1 MIIIALA
8 VLAKLLYSPL
18 YTIHWEA
25 NHRFEKEQEFRII
38 EKMALNPSPK
48 DRVKIVDDY
57 QSKLEDFKD
66 LNVKFTELAPLE
78 ILCLKCN
85 QTSIL
90 EENVFKCPKC
100 ESIEYKISQGED
112 LHLMRLVME

>member
-1 MIIIALA
+1 M
-8 VLAKLLYSPL
+8 LAKLLYSPL

-66 LNVKFTELAPLE
+66 LNVKFTELTLLE
-78 ILCLKCN
+78 ILCLKCD

-90 EENVFKCPKC
+90 EENVFKCHKC